1 MTAAQGRL
9 AGTID
14 TFYGAADRNSEG
26 AMAGH
31 AYKRAVDD
39 MEASTSKEFV
49 SPHTRFFIPV
59 IDFEGRTHRT
69 APPYWNP

>member
-49 SPHTRFFIPV
+49 SPPTCPIPM
-59 IDFEGRTHRT
+59 H
-69 APPYWNP
+69 